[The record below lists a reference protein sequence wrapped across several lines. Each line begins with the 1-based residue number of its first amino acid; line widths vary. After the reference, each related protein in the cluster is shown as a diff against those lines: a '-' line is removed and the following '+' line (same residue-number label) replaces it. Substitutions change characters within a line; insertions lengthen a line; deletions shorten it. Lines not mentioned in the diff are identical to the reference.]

1 MKRWVIWGTTVIVIC
16 AAYAGWYHFNNLSSV
31 TTPDTTQNVGKRGA
45 NRSANVVHA
54 VKTAVAEAGS
64 LPIQRNAVGIV
75 VAIAS
80 TAVNSPQ
87 AGNVSV
93 LNARDGAII
102 KKGDLIAQLDDRVIR
117 ATIGKDQA
125 TVAKSQ
131 ATLDDAEL
139 QLKRIQDLVSRGV
152 NTSQSGDDALA
163 SVKVAQA
170 QLQADTAQLTA
181 DQVTLTNTKITAPFD
196 GQLGAIVVSVGAYL
210 AAGAPVTTLTQMKPV
225 YAEFTLPETD
235 LAQIRQTFAAGT
247 LTAQATVVSG
257 DGKDDTE
264 SGPVSFIDNSIDTVS
279 GTVQLRAQLDNQS
292 GNFWPGQSLRVSIA
306 TGQINNLVLVP
317 GVAVQPQENGSISY
331 VVKADNTIEVRPV
344 TVALRANGMAGIS
357 KGLQSGESVVTEG
370 QATLVDG
377 SKVKVAAAGT
387 GTGTSSD

>member
-1 MKRWVIWGTTVIVIC
+1 M
-16 AAYAGWYHFNNLSSV
+16 
-31 TTPDTTQNVGKRGA
+31 
-45 NRSANVVHA
+45 
-54 VKTAVAEAGS
+54 
-64 LPIQRNAVGIV
+64 
-75 VAIAS
+75 
-80 TAVNSPQ
+80 
-87 AGNVSV
+87 
-93 LNARDGAII
+93 
-102 KKGDLIAQLDDRVIR
+102 IAQLDDRVIR

-125 TVAKSQ
+125 TVTKSQ
-131 ATLDDAEL
+131 ATLDDAAL

-170 QLQADTAQLTA
+170 QLQADTAQLAA
-181 DQVTLTNTKITAPFD
+181 DQVTLTNTNITAPFD

-279 GTVQLRAQLDNQS
+279 GTVRLRAQLDNQS

>member
-1 MKRWVIWGTTVIVIC
+1 M
-16 AAYAGWYHFNNLSSV
+16 
-31 TTPDTTQNVGKRGA
+31 
-45 NRSANVVHA
+45 HA